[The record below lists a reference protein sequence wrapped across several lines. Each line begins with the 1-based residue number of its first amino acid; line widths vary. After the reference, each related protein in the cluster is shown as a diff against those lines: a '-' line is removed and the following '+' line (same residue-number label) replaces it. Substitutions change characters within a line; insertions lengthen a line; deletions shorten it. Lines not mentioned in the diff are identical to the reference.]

1 MTKTVIALDPDIKQ
15 WLDNKALQ
23 EGVSM
28 TELVRRAVKLLKEQ
42 ESSSFELILQQ
53 SKGSWTEGDGLEYQK
68 KLRSDWSRD
77 NDPA

>member
-1 MTKTVIALDPDIKQ
+1 MTKTVISLDQDIKQ

-23 EGVSM
+23 EGVPM

-42 ESSSFELILQQ
+42 EISSFELILQQ

-68 KLRSDWSRD
+68 KLRSDWPRD